1 MRINNS
7 RRLSF
12 LVCQCKCY
20 KVRPVS
26 VQKYFLVTKNIFRN
40 QKYFT
45 PSQCRRKT
53 RWRSP
58 ADPRQS
64 ARGRMS
70 WGGALRSFCW
80 AARPP
85 SGPWHSVWITWTS
98 WLWPVTARCSRPSAG
113 SCLTSAGPMSEM
125 KSENVC
131 KYLNLSVFMI
141 GINPS
146 KERRLLTWSVKFSE
160 RARSCKYFQ

>member
-1 MRINNS
+1 MIVRTWWGTRIEMRINNS
-7 RRLSF
+7 RRLSLF
-12 LVCQCKCY
+12 VCWCVNVNATRSHPSPC
-20 KVRPVS
+20 
-26 VQKYFLVTKNIFRN
+26 KNIFLKPKIFSCH
-40 QKYFT
+40 QIYFSWPKIFT

-70 WGGALRSFCW
+70 WGGAPRSVCW

-98 WLWPVTARCSRPSAG
+98 WLWPLTARCSRPSAG
-113 SCLTSAGPMSEM
+113 SCLTSVGPMSEKWKCM
-125 KSENVC
+125 QI
-131 KYLNLSVFMI
+131 NLF
-141 GINPS
+141 
-146 KERRLLTWSVKFSE
+146 
-160 RARSCKYFQ
+160 